1 MGKSTVVPFGPQH
14 PVLPEPIHFDLELE
28 DEKVVKAIPSI
39 GYVHRGLEKL
49 VEKRGFQEY
58 VYVAERVCG
67 ICSFGHGWGYS
78 KAIEGLM
85 EIEIPKR
92 AEYLRTIWHEISRL
106 HSQDIIEQTT
116 GGRVIFSVC
125 KVGGVR
131 RDIPDNELKEIVK
144 RLDALKKEIDGVAAI
159 FLNDETIHARLKG
172 VGTVTYDEAVA
183 LGCVGPTAR
192 ASGVPQDYRI
202 GDEGGAYKELGFTP
216 VLATEGDC
224 FARVKVRLL
233 ELYQSMDII
242 KGCVENMPAG
252 DIAVPVKGF
261 PPAAEYFTRVEQP
274 RGEAVY
280 YVKGN
285 KTKNLERFRLRTPTN
300 ANIPVLVKMLQGC
313 DLADVPNIILTIDPC
328 ISCCER

>member
-1 MGKSTVVPFGPQH
+1 MTK
-14 PVLPEPIHFDLELE
+14 
-28 DEKVVKAIPSI
+28 
-39 GYVHRGLEKL
+39 
-49 VEKRGFQEY
+49 
-58 VYVAERVCG
+58 
-67 ICSFGHGWGYS
+67 
-78 KAIEGLM
+78 
-85 EIEIPKR
+85 
-92 AEYLRTIWHEISRL
+92 
-106 HSQDIIEQTT
+106 
-116 GGRVIFSVC
+116 
-125 KVGGVR
+125 
-131 RDIPDNELKEIVK
+131 
-144 RLDALKKEIDGVAAI
+144 
-159 FLNDETIHARLKG
+159 
-172 VGTVTYDEAVA
+172 YDEAVA

-261 PPAAEYFTRVEQP
+261 PP
-274 RGEAVY
+274 Y